1 MSFLDSLSLLII
13 KVCLRSYFCI
23 FVSFDSFSILLS
35 ILPLFFITIFAF
47 NDIKVTSVDLSL
59 LLKSRKEDVLYA
71 FLSEVLVPVLD
82 QFWAQV
88 VGLVYKQDELLPV
101 AHLADVLL
109 QIC

>member
-13 KVCLRSYFCI
+13 KVCLRSYFSI
-23 FVSFDSFSILLS
+23 FVSFDSFNVFLFAFLL
-35 ILPLFFITIFAF
+35 ITIFTF
-47 NDIKVTSVDLSL
+47 YDIKVASIDLSL